1 MDDVYEPLA
10 RYRDEFKDKF
20 AALTKQKFQSLVKE
34 SGIDVNA
41 NRKQVGVVCELE
53 AELASA
59 NNKRGS
65 FGLLMALCYVCA
77 AIGFGVALANQDGGS
92 RGLVGWSIMGGIV
105 GLGLAIWLTTL
116 FCRFGDIVKN
126 LEAKVA
132 AAKEIA
138 WKQMAPLNR
147 LYTWDITTQL
157 IQETVPSLTFDPYFT
172 SQRLA
177 DLKRLYGWN
186 DSFNEERS
194 VVFAQSGVINGNPFL
209 IGEFLEMEWG
219 TETYTGELEIEWEEA
234 VEDSEGN
241 VRYETRSEVLT
252 ASVDKPIPRY
262 SKQKI
267 LIYGNDAA
275 PSLTFSRQ
283 SSSLSGAESGFIT
296 SMRKKWRLGRMKSL
310 SRDLDNSSF
319 RLMANHEF
327 ETLFNCTDRDNE
339 VEFRLL
345 YTALAQIQTLTLLK
359 DKTVGFGDDFN
370 FCKQRR
376 LNFIYSKHLNDAT
389 IDTAPE
395 TFFHWDYDSAAQTFL
410 KFNQKYFKDVYFA
423 LAPLLA
429 IPLYQQT
436 RTHEDI
442 WKGVSYTAP
451 SSFWEHEATA
461 NYFGGSKFEHPDCIT
476 ENILKTR
483 VVARSGGVSQI
494 EVTAYGYR
502 GISRVDYETVLGG
515 DGNFHDVPVEWVEYM
530 PVSNTSDLIISE
542 GHTPTE
548 EFASGYRSAA
558 VVADR
563 RHILSFIPGMK
574 RRDGGFNRLPVSE
587 NPPEGIC
594 IGEASNS
601 QNSKSL
607 GDHSE
612 GSPVCAESV
621 GEELSIDLTMIV
633 CPCCGEQLE
642 APVNIQI
649 GQHVICP
656 YCEKKF
662 SYRCEESPTAESPA
676 DNSCKEEFASNDNIV
691 TSCPQCGELLKVS
704 RTIVE
709 GQHIKC
715 PNCSSRFAYSRDGD
729 NVVVE

>member
-1 MDDVYEPLA
+1 MDDTYEPLA
-10 RYRDEFKDKF
+10 RYRDEFRDKF
-20 AALTKQKFQSLVKE
+20 AALAKQKFQSLVKE

-59 NNKRGS
+59 NTKRGT
-65 FGLLMALCYVCA
+65 FGFLMALCYVGA
-77 AIGFGVALANQDGGS
+77 VIGFGVAFANQDGG
-92 RGLVGWSIMGGIV
+92 GHGVVGWSITGGVV
-105 GLGLAIWLTTL
+105 GLGLAIWLTAL
-116 FCRFGDIVKN
+116 FCRFGRIVKN

-132 AAKEIA
+132 AAKAIA

-157 IQETVPSLTFDPYFT
+157 IQATVPSLAFDPYFT

-177 DLKRLYGWN
+177 DLKRLYGWD
-186 DSFNEERS
+186 DSFNDGRS

-219 TETYTGELEIEWEEA
+219 TETYTGELEIEWEEE

-241 VRYETRSEVLT
+241 VHYETRREVLT
-252 ASVDKPIPRY
+252 ASVDKPIPMY
-262 SKQKI
+262 SRQKI
-267 LIYGNDAA
+267 LVYGNDAA

-283 SSSLSGAESGFIT
+283 PSSLSGAESGFIT
-296 SMRKKWRLGRMKSL
+296 SMRKKWRLGRMKAL

-345 YTALAQIQTLTLLK
+345 YTALAQIQTLALLK

-370 FCKQRR
+370 FVKQRK
-376 LNFIYSKHLNDAT
+376 LNFIFSEHLNEAT

-395 TFFHWDYDSAAQTFL
+395 TFFHWDCDSAAQLFL
-410 KFNQKYFKDVYFA
+410 QFNQKYFKDVYFA

-461 NYFGGSKFEHPDCIT
+461 NYLGESRFEHPDCIT

-483 VVARSGGVSQI
+483 VVSRSGGVSQV

-515 DGNFHDVPVEWVEYM
+515 DGNYHEVPVEWVEYL
-530 PVSNTSDLIISE
+530 PVSHTSDLMVSE
-542 GHTPTE
+542 GHNPSE
-548 EFASGYRSAA
+548 EFANAYRSAA
-558 VVADR
+558 VAADR
-563 RHILSFIPGMK
+563 RHILSFIPGVK
-574 RRDGGFNRLPVSE
+574 RRDGGFNGLPAAE
-587 NPPEGIC
+587 NPPSENC
-594 IGEASNS
+594 
-601 QNSKSL
+601 Q
-607 GDHSE
+607 GDSA
-612 GSPVCAESV
+612 G
-621 GEELSIDLTMIV
+621 
-633 CPCCGEQLE
+633 
-642 APVNIQI
+642 
-649 GQHVICP
+649 
-656 YCEKKF
+656 
-662 SYRCEESPTAESPA
+662 
-676 DNSCKEEFASNDNIV
+676 
-691 TSCPQCGELLKVS
+691 
-704 RTIVE
+704 
-709 GQHIKC
+709 
-715 PNCSSRFAYSRDGD
+715 
-729 NVVVE
+729 